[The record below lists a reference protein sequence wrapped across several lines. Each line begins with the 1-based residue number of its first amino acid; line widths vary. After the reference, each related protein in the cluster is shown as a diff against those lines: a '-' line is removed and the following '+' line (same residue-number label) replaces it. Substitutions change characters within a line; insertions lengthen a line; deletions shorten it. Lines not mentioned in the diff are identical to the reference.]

1 MLKFILGDRIDGTVI
16 LRLTSYLR
24 RRILKYKLKTVRFFR
39 FASIALVLSLVLSLS
54 LVSFA
59 DDAYTDGTEEYYSDD
74 TGDTGDTY
82 DTGDTGN
89 YYTDDNTGDYS
100 TYDSADYTADTD
112 TTGNT
117 DGTETGTTVNE
128 NSENSENSG
137 STDVAGAGRNGAN
150 SSASE
155 SVNKTFTDN
164 TQLSGQREKSVNV
177 TGVVMWVLVL
187 ISVILIIVYMIF
199 AGIRERKEKRQRRRN
214 KNPKLIISSGYV
226 RNLSNYDDIDD
237 FDAF

>member
-1 MLKFILGDRIDGTVI
+1 M
-16 LRLTSYLR
+16 
-24 RRILKYKLKTVRFFR
+24 KYKLKTVRFFR
-39 FASIALVLSLVLSLS
+39 FVSIALVLSLVLSLS

-82 DTGDTGN
+82 DTGD
-89 YYTDDNTGDYS
+89 YYTDDNTDYYSDDNTGDYS
-100 TYDSADYTADTD
+100 TDDSADYTADMD
-112 TTGNT
+112 TTDNT
-117 DGTETGTTVNE
+117 DGTETGTATTE
-128 NSENSENSG
+128 SSESSVSSETGG

-199 AGIRERKEKRQRRRN
+199 AGIRERKEKGRDAETKIRN
-214 KNPKLIISSGYV
+214 SSFQA
-226 RNLSNYDDIDD
+226 DM
-237 FDAF
+237 